1 MTDPHAATSA
11 FRTPDQTLQAW
22 INQRVFDTS
31 LDLILVVDPKGN
43 FIRVSPSSAA
53 ILGYQPEEMVGHSA
67 VEFIYP
73 EDLDSTRNEM
83 RLARRGRVM
92 RNFECRYIHK
102 NGRVVTLA
110 WTGQWSESDRQ
121 HFFIGRDMTERM
133 RLEGQLRQAQK
144 MEAIGQLTGGI
155 AHDFNNIL
163 TVIIGMVELLAPAID
178 ADPRLAPIVK
188 AIDDAAERGAELTRR
203 MLAFARKQPLQPRPL
218 DLNEVI
224 TRIAEMLQRTLGED
238 VTVRTVLADDLWRAV
253 ADPFLLEDAILNLA
267 VNARDAMPK
276 GGHLVI
282 ETDNAELDENFAAE
296 NLDVSAGEYVS
307 LLVSDTGTGM
317 KPEVIERAFEPFFT
331 TKDVGRGTGLGLS
344 MVYGFVKQIGG
355 HVRIHSEVGRG
366 TTVKIY
372 LRRAADTAS
381 QPTEASASSAESLP
395 IGRETILIVED
406 NAAVRAASV
415 SILESLG
422 YGVLQAADGWDAH
435 HILESPA
442 KIDLL
447 FTDLVMPN
455 GIGGEDLARI
465 ARKLRP
471 GLKLLYTTGYSA
483 QLVRARSDKDVP
495 VLSKPYRRHKLA
507 AMVRAVLEDRPA
519 KLR

>member
-1 MTDPHAATSA
+1 MADPA
-11 FRTPDQTLQAW
+11 PEAW
-22 INQRVFDTS
+22 SNQRVFDTC

-67 VEFIYP
+67 VEFIFP

-102 NGRVVTLA
+102 GGRVVTLA
-110 WTGQWSESDRQ
+110 WTGQWSEPDQQ

-133 RLEGQLRQAQK
+133 RLEGQLRHAQK
-144 MEAIGQLTGGI
+144 MDAIGQLTGGI

-163 TVIIGMVELLAPAID
+163 TVIIGMIELLTPATE
-178 ADPRLAPIVK
+178 ADPNLAPIVK

-224 TRIAEMLQRTLGED
+224 TRMAEMLQRTLGED
-238 VTVRTVLADDLWRAV
+238 ITIRTVLAEDLWRAV
-253 ADPFLLEDAILNLA
+253 ADPFQLQDAILNLA

-282 ETDNAELDENFAAE
+282 ETDNAELDETFAAE

-307 LLVSDTGTGM
+307 LFVSDTGTGM

-344 MVYGFVKQIGG
+344 MVYGLVKQIGG
-355 HVRIHSEVGRG
+355 HVRIYSEVGRG

-372 LRRAADTAS
+372 LRRAVDAAS
-381 QPTEASASSAESLP
+381 QPDEAPASSAEPLP
-395 IGRETILIVED
+395 LGRETILVVED
-406 NAAVRAASV
+406 NAAVRAAAV

-422 YGVLQAADGWDAH
+422 YDVLQAEDGWDGH
-435 HILESPA
+435 RILESPA

-465 ARKLRP
+465 ARTLRP

-483 QLVRARSDKDVP
+483 QLVRARSDRDVP
-495 VLSKPYRRHKLA
+495 VLSKPYRRQKLA
-507 AMVRAVLEDRPA
+507 GMVRAVLDDRPS